1 MEGFIM
7 SFCTKCGAQMPDG
20 SAFCTKCG
28 APMGQAAPAQ
38 AAPQA
43 QPQQFNQPQQ
53 GFQQPYQQGYQ
64 QPYQPVDYMAS
75 LKKNSKVIKIV
86 FAAINALLFLS
97 ILLPYFV
104 YEDYN
109 DKKHYINRFVHGGSG
124 DSLGLLIATLA
135 IFTIAML
142 FSQGKKIFITLIS
155 CYNFILTLIM
165 LISGGKA
172 KESIGYDYAAGFV
185 FVIISIVFLGVGTL
199 LYFLSAED
207 KK

>member
-1 MEGFIM
+1 
-7 SFCTKCGAQMPDG
+7 MPDG

-38 AAPQA
+38 AAPQQA
-43 QPQQFNQPQQ
+43 APVQQPMQQ
-53 GFQQPYQQGYQ
+53 GYQQPYAQ

-86 FAAINALLFLS
+86 FAAINALLILS
-97 ILLPYFV
+97 ILLPYIG

-109 DKKHYINRFVHGGSG
+109 DKKHYVNRFVYEGRG
-124 DSLGLLIATLA
+124 DAFGLVIMTLS
-135 IFTIAML
+135 ILTIAML
-142 FSQGKKIFITLIS
+142 FSNGKKLFITLVS
-155 CYNFILTLIM
+155 VYNFVVTLLM
-165 LISGGKA
+165 LVTSGKFKGGA
-172 KESIGYDYAAGFV
+172 DYAAGFV
-185 FVIISIVFLGVGTL
+185 FVIISIVFLAIGTL